1 MSGMGSTG
9 FSSFQFV
16 DKGLNVILATRVG
29 HDGEVMLAIPCQEE
43 SRKQH

>member
-29 HDGEVMLAIPCQEE
+29 HDGEVMLEGKNEQLIRE
-43 SRKQH
+43 

>member
-9 FSSFQFV
+9 FSSFQFI

-29 HDGEVMLAIPCQEE
+29 HDGEVMLEGVRAGF
-43 SRKQH
+43 RGYVV